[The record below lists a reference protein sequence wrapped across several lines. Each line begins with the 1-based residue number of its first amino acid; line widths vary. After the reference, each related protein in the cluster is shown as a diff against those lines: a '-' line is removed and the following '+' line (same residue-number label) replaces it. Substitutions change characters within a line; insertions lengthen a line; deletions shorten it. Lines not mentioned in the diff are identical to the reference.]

1 MKRDDVGGISF
12 YYGTSGT
19 GKKFKKGYSIAHII
33 AKRNSENGNG
43 IETAKKLVEVIDK
56 GTEVE
61 RQESQNG
68 DGEARLKIHY
78 DGYKAVLSLSRD
90 KNTWLLTGWVDNDAG
105 SKKATVNASGEGYDS
120 TTATTATPTLTRRN
134 VETVASVTQSVARAA
149 ENVKKINFTKGTT
162 VDVSIVGDNS
172 NIIQVKFNGAQGKGN
187 VRILGRVGYKCKALV

>member
-1 MKRDDVGGISF
+1 MYRDDTGNIDFVWGRE
-12 YYGTSGT
+12 GT
-19 GKKFKKGYSIAHII
+19 GTKFKHGYGLAHII

-43 IETAKKLVEVIDK
+43 IETAKKLVEVIAK

-78 DGYKAVLSLSRD
+78 DGYTAVLSLSRD
-90 KNTWLLTGWVDNDAG
+90 KNTWLLTGWEDNDAG

-134 VETVASVTQSVARAA
+134 GETVASVTKSVA
-149 ENVKKINFTKGTT
+149 
-162 VDVSIVGDNS
+162 
-172 NIIQVKFNGAQGKGN
+172 
-187 VRILGRVGYKCKALV
+187 